1 MIKVSFHKIIMKKS
15 RIWPFLTLGL
25 AECTKGLAKSGELA
39 ESTMELA
46 ESMTQKH
53 KNRILPTSFKQ
64 TSNNLIET
72 NLALIPLMGFS
83 HKNFPMCACKTLM
96 LGSRFL

>member
-25 AECTKGLAKSGELA
+25 AECTKGLAESGQLA

-53 KNRILPTSFKQ
+53 KNQILQFSFRQ
-64 TSNNLIET
+64 LSNNL
-72 NLALIPLMGFS
+72 M
-83 HKNFPMCACKTLM
+83 KTK
-96 LGSRFL
+96 LGSDTTDGF

>member
-25 AECTKGLAKSGELA
+25 AECTKGLAESGQLA
-39 ESTMELA
+39 ESTLELA

-53 KNRILPTSFKQ
+53 KNRILQFSFRQ
-64 TSNNLIET
+64 LSNNL
-72 NLALIPLMGFS
+72 M
-83 HKNFPMCACKTLM
+83 KTK
-96 LGSRFL
+96 LGSDTTDGF

>member
-1 MIKVSFHKIIMKKS
+1 MIKVSFHKVIMKKS

-25 AECTKGLAKSGELA
+25 AECTKGLAELGQLA

-53 KNRILPTSFKQ
+53 KKRILQLSFKQ
-64 TSNNLIET
+64 ISINL
-72 NLALIPLMGFS
+72 M
-83 HKNFPMCACKTLM
+83 KTK
-96 LGSRFL
+96 LGSDTTDGF